1 MSELVTAG
9 PLAQIAALR
18 AREVSSRELTAGT
31 VAAIERVNPDINA
44 VVEIMADEA
53 LAAADDAD
61 RRRAAGDDA
70 PLLGVPIAIKN
81 QHDIDGHVTGLGS
94 RAMVRAATADDEFV
108 SSVRAAGMP
117 MVATTTLP
125 ELAIS
130 GYTETEACGI
140 TRNPHDRDRTP
151 GGSSGGSAALVAA
164 GGVGIASASDG
175 AGSIRSPAA
184 CCGLPGFKPTNGTM
198 PGTGGW
204 FGLSTTGALAARLV
218 DVAAFLDVF
227 GGFEES
233 LGRAVRQNPSPLRIG
248 VTTAGSVAARM
259 RPVDAEVLAAVRR
272 AADTLAGAG
281 HDVREVELRYG
292 VPAKALTVRYL
303 AGIRESAAQVDDR
316 ARLQRNTAGIARLGR
331 PFGPRAVRWA
341 IREGAAWG
349 AAVHDSLGVDV
360 LLSPVMTGVAPP
372 IGTFDHRGGL
382 ATVLA
387 MNAYYPFTAQWN
399 HAGVPAVSMPAGVDA
414 GGRPLAIQ
422 LIGKRHSDAT
432 LMSLAGQFER
442 V

>member
-130 GYTETEACGI
+130 GYTETEA
-140 TRNPHDRDRTP
+140 
-151 GGSSGGSAALVAA
+151 
-164 GGVGIASASDG
+164 
-175 AGSIRSPAA
+175 
-184 CCGLPGFKPTNGTM
+184 
-198 PGTGGW
+198 
-204 FGLSTTGALAARLV
+204 
-218 DVAAFLDVF
+218 
-227 GGFEES
+227 
-233 LGRAVRQNPSPLRIG
+233 
-248 VTTAGSVAARM
+248 
-259 RPVDAEVLAAVRR
+259 
-272 AADTLAGAG
+272 
-281 HDVREVELRYG
+281 
-292 VPAKALTVRYL
+292 
-303 AGIRESAAQVDDR
+303 
-316 ARLQRNTAGIARLGR
+316 
-331 PFGPRAVRWA
+331 
-341 IREGAAWG
+341 
-349 AAVHDSLGVDV
+349 
-360 LLSPVMTGVAPP
+360 
-372 IGTFDHRGGL
+372 
-382 ATVLA
+382 
-387 MNAYYPFTAQWN
+387 
-399 HAGVPAVSMPAGVDA
+399 
-414 GGRPLAIQ
+414 
-422 LIGKRHSDAT
+422 
-432 LMSLAGQFER
+432 
-442 V
+442 